1 MRYRIPNM
9 PTPAEQLAKTKRR
22 RKPRRLGQ
30 GKVANR
36 KHWVCKMADL
46 RESLGL
52 SIRDVA
58 EACGFS
64 VAGLWQ
70 IEHGTDPMLRSAAT
84 LAAFYGKQIHELWPE
99 RLPEKD

>member
-1 MRYRIPNM
+1 M
-9 PTPAEQLAKTKRR
+9 TSQAEQLAKTKQH
-22 RKPRRLGQ
+22 RKPRRLGSNKDQ
-30 GKVANR
+30 RHVV
-36 KHWVCKMADL
+36 WVCKIADL

-84 LAAFYGKQIHELWPE
+84 LAAFYGKTIGELWPE
-99 RLPEKD
+99 RLAEKE

>member
-1 MRYRIPNM
+1 M
-9 PTPAEQLAKTKRR
+9 TSPAEQLAKTKQR

-30 GKVANR
+30 NSDGHHRVWN
-36 KHWVCKMADL
+36 CKIADL

-64 VAGLWQ
+64 TAGLWQ
-70 IEHGTDPMLRSAAT
+70 IEHGTDPMLTSAAR
-84 LAAFYGKQIHELWPE
+84 LAEFYGKRVHELWPE
-99 RLPEKD
+99 RLAEKD